1 MNEHLSQEEID
12 TLLNGV
18 DGGDIDTEPDRLAD
32 DGVAQSYDLGSQDRI
47 IRGRMPTLD
56 MVNERFTRYMRISM
70 FDMLRRTTEVVVSGV
85 KIVKFSEYVRG
96 LFMPTSLNLINIKPL
111 HGTGLFVIDPK
122 LVFATVDNFF
132 GGDGRFHTRIEG
144 RDFTPTETRVIQILI
159 NRAFDELKKAWK
171 PIIDLQF
178 KYISSEINP
187 QFANIVSPTEVVVVS
202 TFKMEL
208 EGGGGEFHVVM
219 PYSMLEPIRS
229 LLDSGTQSDQ
239 VSIDHRWRRALKD
252 EMKHAMLPIN
262 SSMGYTKLKL
272 GEILKLKAG
281 DIIPVEL
288 PEIVTVR
295 AASVPVFKGVLGVSN
310 GKNAIRFV
318 ETIKRRPDYTHED
331 LITGNS
337 DGDGDNDSESST
349 NTELTL

>member
-1 MNEHLSQEEID
+1 MNEHLSQDEID

-18 DGGDIDTEPDRLAD
+18 DGGDIDTEPDKLVD
-32 DGVAQSYDLGSQDRI
+32 DGSPMAYDLGSQDRI

-70 FDMLRRTTEVVVSGV
+70 FNMLRHTTEVSVSGV

-96 LFMPTSLNLINIKPL
+96 LFMPTSLNMININPL
-111 HGTGLFVIDPK
+111 RGQGLFVIDPK

-144 RDFTPTETRVIQILI
+144 REFTPTENRIVQLIL
-159 NRAFDELKKAWK
+159 NLAFEDLKKAWE
-171 PIIDLQF
+171 PIVDLEF
-178 KYISSEINP
+178 VYNSSEINP

-202 TFKMEL
+202 TFNMEL

-239 VSIDHRWRRALKD
+239 VSVDHRWRRALRD
-252 EMKHAMLPIN
+252 EMKLAPLEIKSTLTQVKLPL
-262 SSMGYTKLKL
+262 SEVMALK
-272 GEILKLKAG
+272 EG

-288 PEIVTVR
+288 PEVVTVR
-295 AASVPVFKGVLGVSN
+295 AAEVPVFKGTLGVSN
-310 GKNAIRFV
+310 GKHAIRFV
-318 ETIKRRPDYTHED
+318 EAIERPDYGE
-331 LITGNS
+331 
-337 DGDGDNDSESST
+337 
-349 NTELTL
+349 ELTLEHNNGEAAQTTDDEKALSLV

>member
-1 MNEHLSQEEID
+1 MNEHLSQDEID

-18 DGGDIDTEPDRLAD
+18 DSGDVDTEPDRLAE
-32 DGVAQSYDLGSQDRI
+32 DGEAVVYDLGSQDRI

-70 FDMLRRTTEVVVSGV
+70 FNMLRRTTEVVVSGV

-96 LFMPTSLNLINIKPL
+96 LYMPTSMNLININPL
-111 HGTGLFVIDPK
+111 RGTGLFVIDPK

-132 GGDGRFHTRIEG
+132 GGDGRYHTRIEG
-144 RDFTPTETRVIQILI
+144 RDFTPTENRVIQLLI
-159 NRAFDELKKAWK
+159 NQAFEELKKAWE
-171 PIIDLQF
+171 PIIDLNF
-178 KYISSEINP
+178 KYLTSEINP

-229 LLDSGTQSDQ
+229 LLDSGTQSDT

-252 EMKHAMLPIN
+252 EIKQAPLEIN
-262 SSMGYTKLKL
+262 SSMGRTKLTL
-272 GEILKLKAG
+272 GEVLNLNAG

-288 PEIVTVR
+288 PELVTVC
-295 AASVPVFKGVLGVSN
+295 AENIPVFKGTLGVSG
-310 GKNAIRFV
+310 GKNAIQFMEPV
-318 ETIKRRPDYTHED
+318 KRRNYENEED
-331 LITGNS
+331 AAIKIV
-337 DGDGDNDSESST
+337 
-349 NTELTL
+349 TETL

>member
-1 MNEHLSQEEID
+1 MNEHLSQDEID

-18 DGGDIDTEPDRLAD
+18 DSGDVDTEPDRLAEE
-32 DGVAQSYDLGSQDRI
+32 GTTIAYDLGSQDRI

-56 MVNERFTRYMRISM
+56 MVNERFTRNMRISM
-70 FDMLRRTTEVVVSGV
+70 FNMLRRTTEVTVSGV

-96 LFMPTSLNLINIKPL
+96 LFMPTSLNLITIHPL
-111 HGTGLFVIDPK
+111 RGTGLFVIDPK

-144 RDFTPTETRVIQILI
+144 REFTPTESRVIQLLI
-159 NRAFDELKKAWK
+159 NQAFADLKKSWE
-171 PIIDLQF
+171 PIINLDF
-178 KYISSEINP
+178 KYVSSEINP

-239 VSIDHRWRRALKD
+239 VSVDHRWRRALKN
-252 EMKHAMLPIN
+252 EMKQAPVKLD
-262 SSMGYTKLKL
+262 STMGQTKLSL
-272 GEILKLKAG
+272 REVLKLHAG

-288 PEIVTVR
+288 PEMVTVR
-295 AASVPVFKGVLGVSN
+295 AGNVPVFKGVLGVSG
-310 GKNAIRFV
+310 GKNAIQFV
-318 ETIKRRPDYTHED
+318 EAVERRNYENDDILNTSDE
-331 LITGNS
+331 TGLS
-337 DGDGDNDSESST
+337 CEVLS
-349 NTELTL
+349 